1 MSRDPRQHCRLVR
14 WMSNEQTHFLR
25 YERYSKYSYESS
37 GYKKLDYIVKKIQ
50 TAFGSAKCRI
60 LEIGCGN
67 GNLSTVLASYG
78 HEVLAIDVSEDCTR
92 YAAAL
97 KEKLNLKNLRF
108 KVSNA
113 AEIHRVDEPFD
124 VVICSE
130 VLEHL
135 DDPES
140 VVSKAYSV
148 LKPGGILIVTVPNG
162 FGPWELS
169 VKIGSKLSGLISKNA
184 ELENL
189 WRSLSALSKQL
200 SSGDKCVQ
208 SVNAGDGSAHIQFFT
223 RKQLRQ
229 IFLAARF
236 RVIASGSS
244 DFIAHAAPFSALIL
258 KSKLRCRIDF
268 ALADVLPSVAASGWY
283 FTLEK

>member
-1 MSRDPRQHCRLVR
+1 MNKQ
-14 WMSNEQTHFLR
+14 NFQR
-25 YERYSKYSYESS
+25 YKKYSEYSYESS
-37 GYKKLDYIVKKIQ
+37 GYKKLDYIVKNIQ
-50 TAFGSAKCRI
+50 TEFGSAKCRI

-67 GNLSTVLASYG
+67 GNISTVLASYG
-78 HEVLAIDVSEDCTR
+78 HEVLAIDMSEDCIR

-97 KEKLNLKNLRF
+97 KNKLNLKNLSF
-108 KVSNA
+108 KMSNA
-113 AEIHRVDEPFD
+113 MEIQSVGEPFD
-124 VVICSE
+124 AVICSE

-162 FGPWELS
+162 YGPWELS
-169 VKIGSKLSGLISKNA
+169 MKVGNKLSEIISKNTGLA
-184 ELENL
+184 SL
-189 WRSLSALSKQL
+189 WRSLSAVSKHI
-200 SSGDKCVQ
+200 STGDMCIQ
-208 SVNAGDGSAHIQFFT
+208 SVNVEEGSSHVQFFT

-229 IFLAARF
+229 IFSTARF

-258 KSKLRCRIDF
+258 KSRLFCRIDF
-268 ALADVLPSVAASGWY
+268 ALADILPTVAVSGWY